1 MIKTKYRFS
10 SKIRVWLA
18 ILSGASI
25 LGAVNVSIYQRE
37 QLLQHGRFVLLELAP
52 VDPRS
57 LMQGDYMALRFQ
69 VANQAFPNFQWGTRR
84 STDEAKATVP
94 DGALVVSLDQHQVA
108 HFQRIAKS
116 GEALAPNELLMRY
129 RIRNSQIK
137 FATNAF
143 FFEEGQANV
152 YDKARYGGF
161 RVADNGD
168 MLLSSM
174 HAADYTLLQKQ
185 SDQ

>member
-1 MIKTKYRFS
+1 MVKAKFNLSNKT
-10 SKIRVWLA
+10 RVWLA
-18 ILSGASI
+18 ILSGVLI
-25 LGAVNVSIYQRE
+25 LAAVNLSIYRRE

-69 VANQAFPNFQWGTRR
+69 VANQAFPNFQWGSQRA
-84 STDEAKATVP
+84 TDGVKAMVP
-94 DGALVVSLDQHQVA
+94 DGALVVNVDQHQVA
-108 HFQRIAKS
+108 HFQRIAKP
-116 GEALAPNELLMRY
+116 GEVLAPNELLLRY

-143 FFEEGQANV
+143 FFEEGQARL
-152 YDKARYGGF
+152 YEKARYGGF

-185 SDQ
+185 ADQ